1 MEVRVGTQWIVQWR
15 SCDCEV
21 CALPQQIGPICD
33 GGPRTAGFFREVRA
47 RARPPTPLASVRRD
61 RRRVVARHTR
71 TAAGLDRHG
80 QALAWHWRRP
90 WPGRVLCGARRER
103 VARVWMGAPLSVVS
117 RVRLRLAAQAGRGA
131 TSCRVRRGACCCL
144 LLFVPQRALS
154 SSMPSPALP
163 CPSVDRRASLDRTA
177 RTIEATMS
185 TKTRG
190 KTSETS
196 GRCVLFLLHP
206 ESCWPLASAST
217 VPPAW
222 PTLPSLRVA
231 CPS

>member
-80 QALAWHWRRP
+80 QALAWHWKRP

-117 RVRLRLAAQAGRGA
+117 RATPPCYAGRPR
-131 TSCRVRRGACCCL
+131 TDE
-144 LLFVPQRALS
+144 LS
-154 SSMPSPALP
+154 SS
-163 CPSVDRRASLDRTA
+163 T
-177 RTIEATMS
+177 
-185 TKTRG
+185 
-190 KTSETS
+190 
-196 GRCVLFLLHP
+196 RCVLLPPALCP
-206 ESCWPLASAST
+206 PRGLRRPLCQAPPCLAPRST
-217 VPPAW
+217 VVPRW
-222 PTLPSLRVA
+222 TGRR
-231 CPS
+231 